1 MYAHTQVTVAKAVEK
16 VAAAVKEKTDALQQE
31 VEAQQ
36 ARSYIYIER
45 ERERERER
53 GAAGAFIERGRERK

>member
-1 MYAHTQVTVAKAVEK
+1 MYARTQVTVAKAVEK

-36 ARSYIYIER
+36 ARSYIYI
-45 ERERERER
+45 
-53 GAAGAFIERGRERK
+53 